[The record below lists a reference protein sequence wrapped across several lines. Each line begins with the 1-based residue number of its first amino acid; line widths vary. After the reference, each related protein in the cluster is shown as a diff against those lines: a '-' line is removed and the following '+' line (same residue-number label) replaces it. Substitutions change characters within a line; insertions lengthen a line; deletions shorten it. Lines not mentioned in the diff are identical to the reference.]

1 MEVLQGFIQQFGI
14 DSTVFY
20 LLGLIF
26 VFQLVFQRLYV
37 APFQNLLHERKKN
50 TSGLKLY
57 SSEIVEEAEKKF
69 TEYKNKLK
77 KANEKAID
85 ILKDAQ
91 EQSRAKEGKILQ
103 DASIKAKEKFNLTQK
118 TLEDQKSEVIQSLD
132 KEVVGLADEI
142 VTKVLGR
149 VIKSSEVS

>member
-26 VFQLVFQRLYV
+26 IFQLVFQRLYV
-37 APFQNLLHERKKN
+37 VPFQNLLHERKKN
-50 TSGLKLY
+50 TAGLKSY
-57 SSEIVEEAEKKF
+57 SVDVAAEAEKRF

-77 KANEKAID
+77 KANEKALEV
-85 ILKDAQ
+85 LKEAQ
-91 EQSRAKEGKILQ
+91 DHSRSKEGKILQ
-103 DASIKAKEKFNLTQK
+103 DAAIKAKEKFNLTQK

-132 KEVVGLADEI
+132 KEVIGIADEI

-149 VIKSSEVS
+149 VIKSSEVR